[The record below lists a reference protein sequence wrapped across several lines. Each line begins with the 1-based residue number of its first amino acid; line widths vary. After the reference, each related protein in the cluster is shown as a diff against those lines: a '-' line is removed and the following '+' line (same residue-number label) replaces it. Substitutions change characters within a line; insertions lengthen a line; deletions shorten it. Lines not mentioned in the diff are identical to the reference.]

1 MEWLGLVLLVF
12 LVLGVGLAVRER
24 RTGRGKIIDER
35 VQDASETEVERD
47 LQRASD
53 AFRGDGGM
61 PPH

>member
-1 MEWLGLVLLVF
+1 MEWLGLVILVF
-12 LVLGVGLAVRER
+12 LVMGVVLAVRER

-35 VQDASETEVERD
+35 VQDASETEVDRD
-47 LQRASD
+47 LQRAND